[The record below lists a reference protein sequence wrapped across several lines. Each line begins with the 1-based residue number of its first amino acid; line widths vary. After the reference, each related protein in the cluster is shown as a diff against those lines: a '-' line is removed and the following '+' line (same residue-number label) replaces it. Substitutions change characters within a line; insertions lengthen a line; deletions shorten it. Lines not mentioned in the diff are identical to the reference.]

1 MKHAIFAA
9 LIVTCPTVAAAQDD
23 ALVQFQ
29 SLRPMLAMDL
39 AVATM
44 QACQAEGYQVGV
56 SVVDRFGIEQV
67 FIRDRYAGAHTIET
81 AFRKAWTAVSF
92 KTDTLSLAE
101 ATAPGTISSGIREIS
116 QALPLGGGVMIEV
129 GGTLVG
135 GIGVSGAP
143 GPDIDDR
150 CARAGLSAIEDQLP
164 F

>member
-1 MKHAIFAA
+1 MKHATFAA